1 MMVRFKVLVFLVIC
15 CFSEIKI
22 AFRVLTLLDGHEE
35 EHLAC
40 KRLSDE
46 VLMWLSITA
55 RCK

>member
-1 MMVRFKVLVFLVIC
+1 MVRFKVLVFLVIR